1 MSDTHAT
8 PFPEEPTDGIAST
21 LIKARN
27 ELGLTQAH
35 LSELS
40 GISRSAIKAYETG
53 RNMPGSREL
62 KALCRVLKV
71 SPTVLLY
78 GTEDAFADQA
88 AADGRPHEYDHTR
101 ARWQL
106 LALARM
112 ISADELAAVLKLL
125 RAIAVA
131 RHGIEM
137 VNKNLEAA
145 AMVAFGLVG
154 DELPK
159 TIAQIANFGA
169 VLEQE
174 EADAA
179 AGTPEVPTKP
189 KRAR

>member
-1 MSDTHAT
+1 MPDIPAT
-8 PFPEEPTDGIAST
+8 TPPEEPTDGISSA

-27 ELGLTQAH
+27 ELGLTQAQ
-35 LSELS
+35 LSEQS

-62 KALCRVLKV
+62 KALCRTLKV

-78 GTEDAFADQA
+78 GSDDAFASHIGA
-88 AADGRPHEYDHTR
+88 AGDAPEDYDHTK

-112 ISADELAAVLKLL
+112 LPADELAALMKLL

-131 RHGIEM
+131 RHGVEM
-137 VNKNLEAA
+137 VNRNVDAA
-145 AMVAFGLVG
+145 GVAAFALIG

-159 TIAQIANFGA
+159 TLAHIGA
-169 VLEQE
+169 L
-174 EADAA
+174 ADAYEQDQA
-179 AGTPEVPTKP
+179 SAGTAPTGTSDASEVK
-189 KRAR
+189 

>member
-1 MSDTHAT
+1 MPDTPAASA
-8 PFPEEPTDGIAST
+8 PEEPADGIASA

-27 ELGLTQAH
+27 ELGLTQAQ

-78 GTEDAFADQA
+78 GSEDSFTAQLGSDAPA
-88 AADGRPHEYDHTR
+88 EEYDHTR

-112 ISADELAAVLKLL
+112 LAADEVAALLKLM
-125 RAIAVA
+125 RSIAVA
-131 RHGIEM
+131 RHGVEK
-137 VNKNLEAA
+137 VTTHLESGAY
-145 AMVAFGLVG
+145 VAFALVG

-159 TIAQIANFGA
+159 TIAEIAKFGVA
-169 VLEQE
+169 LDEDEKSDCNKAENVGPQ
-174 EADAA
+174 DA
-179 AGTPEVPTKP
+179 T
-189 KRAR
+189 